1 MRRLEVIRN
10 SMYERWFIMKKLS
23 CSIVMVLIVVTLS
36 SLFAEENISENNS
49 LLDDHMNRLR
59 QSKLR
64 R

>member
-1 MRRLEVIRN
+1 
-10 SMYERWFIMKKLS
+10 MKKLS